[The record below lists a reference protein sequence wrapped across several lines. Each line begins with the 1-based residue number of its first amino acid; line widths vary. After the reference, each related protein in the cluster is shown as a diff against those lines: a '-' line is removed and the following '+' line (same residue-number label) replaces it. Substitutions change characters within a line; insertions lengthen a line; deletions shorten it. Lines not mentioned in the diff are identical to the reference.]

1 MGVSKGFEYSCP
13 RDISVFVLWIFE
25 KKCDVFI
32 YDLKTN
38 RPCSYNLLVL
48 SAGQSRFRLQ
58 LQLIMM
64 KHPVNR
70 ALQSLPKHPGV
81 LACHNRGLQ
90 VELIILMMPLF
101 YLDFTGSQTWSLHYI
116 T

>member
-1 MGVSKGFEYSCP
+1 MGVTAKALNSCP
-13 RDISVFVLWIFE
+13 RDISVFVLWIYE
-25 KKCDVFI
+25 KKCGVFI
-32 YDLKTN
+32 YDLKMN

-70 ALQSLPKHPGV
+70 ALQSLPKHPDV
-81 LACHNRGLQ
+81 LTCHTRGLWVKQ
-90 VELIILMMPLF
+90 MIDASFRFRFHRKPNGI
-101 YLDFTGSQTWSLHYI
+101 
-116 T
+116 